1 MSVSPLVGAMMDS
14 LESVEIQLTL
24 EGLVFCLI
32 KIARHHHS
40 GKYIGLVDSECR
52 SMGLPRDD
60 AFITEPGHRF
70 KHVVEFDR
78 KRELCWREKVSAI
91 D

>member
-1 MSVSPLVGAMMDS
+1 VDIGSFVHAIANAMKAIDMK
-14 LESVEIQLTL
+14 LAL

-60 AFITEPGHRF
+60 AFTADRGHLC
-70 KHVVEFDR
+70 KHVVKFDR
-78 KRELCWREKVSAI
+78 KREL
-91 D
+91 